1 MVKRVPALKAR
12 QQLGTI
18 LDEVRYRGTEVIVER
33 GGRPVAVV
41 VSVEA
46 YKRYRRL
53 REQAFD
59 RIDAV
64 RERLAGQLSSGNLEA
79 LVEEE
84 VRTVRKRK

>member
-1 MVKRVPALKAR
+1 MVKRVAALKAR

-41 VSVEA
+41 VPVEA
-46 YKRYRRL
+46 YERYRRL

-59 RIDAV
+59 RIDAI
-64 RERLAGQLSSGNLEA
+64 RERLAGQLGSGDLEA
-79 LVEEE
+79 LVEKE

>member
-12 QQLGTI
+12 QQLGTL
-18 LDEVRYRGTEVIVER
+18 LDDVRYRGTEVIVER
-33 GGRPVAVV
+33 SGRPVAVV
-41 VSVEA
+41 VPIEA
-46 YKRYRRL
+46 YERYRRL

-64 RERLAGQLSSGNLEA
+64 RERLAGELRPRDLEA

-84 VRTVRKRK
+84 ARTVRKRK